1 MNKDFS
7 LISEMLDIIGITCKN
22 EEDLLS
28 LTIDMDTLKN
38 NNNIQHIYT
47 LIPKFKLKYNTS
59 FFTCLHENSIDKQKL
74 PAVNFIRQILKC
86 NGYKLKGYNVSDGY
100 NKHTGKK
107 LYKRRYSIVPLLDL
121 YETIQEVN
129 DN

>member
-7 LISEMLDIIGITCKN
+7 LISEMFDIIGIKCSN

-38 NNNIQHIYT
+38 NTNIKHIYT
-47 LIPKFKLKYNTS
+47 LIPKFKLTYNTS

-107 LYKRRYSIVPLLDL
+107 LYKRRYSIVPLVELCD
-121 YETIQEVN
+121 TINEE
-129 DN
+129 DE